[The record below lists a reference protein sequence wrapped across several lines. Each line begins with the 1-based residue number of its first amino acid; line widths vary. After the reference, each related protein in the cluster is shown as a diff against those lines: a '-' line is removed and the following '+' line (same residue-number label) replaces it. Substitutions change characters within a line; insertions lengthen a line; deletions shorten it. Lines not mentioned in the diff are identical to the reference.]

1 MNMGA
6 CCCLA
11 LDPSLDSP
19 SRTPKFGIECIAKR
33 GTIEQNVLYL
43 VFVYKSAVNYFCGAV
58 EDFCQ

>member
-1 MNMGA
+1 MGA

-19 SRTPKFGIECIAKR
+19 SRTPKFGIGCIAKR

-43 VFVYKSAVNYFCGAV
+43 VFVYKSDVN
-58 EDFCQ
+58 